1 MQSECKPLTGRNVL
15 LIGIGFYDYELAI
28 ADELQRQ
35 GATVFLYDELP
46 SYLRRG
52 ALASLLRRFKVDV
65 RGQVRIH
72 HETILNEVSG
82 HHIDHLLVIK
92 GEHITPWFLDSL
104 RAAHRKVQLISYHWD
119 SLARYPS
126 LVGLQSYFDK
136 VYTFD
141 AEDAKRFPDF
151 KLRPLFFRPEIA
163 QKLSNAVNE
172 IYDLSFVGW
181 LHHDRLRQ
189 VDDIHLWADKH
200 GLRTLFYLYTGWFS
214 STRLSL
220 QGRGKFVKSRSMDFI
235 KYVNLLHNSRAI
247 VDLPHPEQTGL
258 TMRAIEAVGAGKK
271 LITTSRTIVNY
282 DFYRK
287 ENILIID
294 GGYPQIDDHFL
305 DTPTVELPAETIA
318 RYSLHEWVRQLFTI
332 DTSKEQDLKNY
343 SCGNEF
349 IISSKT
355 VSY

>member
-1 MQSECKPLTGRNVL
+1 MHTECKPLTGRNVL

-52 ALASLLRRFKVDV
+52 AFASLLRRFNVDI
-65 RGQVRIH
+65 RDQIRIH
-72 HETILNEVSG
+72 HETILNEVSE

-104 RAAHRKVQLISYHWD
+104 RAAHGKVQLISYHWD

-141 AEDAKRFPDF
+141 AQDAKRFPNF
-151 KLRPLFFRPEIA
+151 NLRPLFYRPEIT
-163 QKLSNAVNE
+163 QKSSNAVNN

-189 VDDIHLWADKH
+189 IDDIHLWADIHRLK
-200 GLRTLFYLYTGWFS
+200 TFFYLYTGWFTS
-214 STRLSL
+214 LRLRL
-220 QGRGKFVKSRSMDFI
+220 QGRGKFVKSRTMDFI
-235 KYVNLLHNSRAI
+235 KYVHLLHGSRAI
-247 VDLPHPEQTGL
+247 VDLPHPDQTGL

-271 LITTSRTIVNY
+271 LITTSRSIVNY

-294 GGYPQIDDHFL
+294 SECPQIDNYFL

-318 RYSLHEWVRQLFTI
+318 KYSLHQWVMELFII
-332 DTSKEQDLKNY
+332 DASKEQDLKNH
-343 SCGNEF
+343 SCNNEF
-349 IISSKT
+349 IIDSKP
-355 VSY
+355 VS

>member
-1 MQSECKPLTGRNVL
+1 MHTECKPLTGRNVL

-28 ADELQRQ
+28 ADELRRQ

-52 ALASLLRRFKVDV
+52 ALASLLRSYKVDV

-72 HETILNEVSG
+72 HEKILNEVSG

-92 GEHITPWFLDSL
+92 GEHITPWLLDSL

-141 AEDAKRFPDF
+141 VEDAKRFPGF
-151 KLRPLFFRPEIA
+151 NLRPLFYRPEIT
-163 QKLSNAVNE
+163 QKLSNAVNK

-181 LHHDRLRQ
+181 LHHDRLNQ
-189 VDDIHLWADKH
+189 IQDIDQWSRKQ
-200 GLRTLFYLYTGWFS
+200 GLSNFFYLYTGFFS
-214 STRLSL
+214 KLRLRM
-220 QGRGKFVKSRSMDFI
+220 QGKGNFVKSKSI
-235 KYVNLLHNSRAI
+235 KFADYVNLLHASAII

-258 TMRAIEAVGAGKK
+258 TMRAIESIGAKKK
-271 LITTSRTIVNY
+271 LITSSKNISQY
-282 DFYRK
+282 EFYNPN
-287 ENILIID
+287 NILIID
-294 GGYPQIDDHFL
+294 PSEIVIDPSFITSPYNEIDDS
-305 DTPTVELPAETIA
+305 IIKK
-318 RYSLHEWVRQLFTI
+318 YSLRSWVSDIFEMSL
-332 DTSKEQDLKNY
+332 SN
-343 SCGNEF
+343 
-349 IISSKT
+349 
-355 VSY
+355 